1 MIIIV
6 LTVLALCTSAFF
18 SASETA
24 LFSIPRERISL
35 FQKHSDKNY
44 RRIFWLLQN
53 GQKTLL
59 FILLGNVF
67 VNISLTGLIHTLLS
81 KFFNFE
87 SEIVTLF
94 VATGG
99 IVLFGEIIPKTL
111 ALKHNE
117 ILARIVAIPLQTLI
131 RITTPVL
138 SLIQNVNSFFIN
150 RFRIYFREPDP
161 FVTVNELR
169 SAVAKSYRDGA
180 ITQDEAG
187 FIERILER
195 GPEPARK
202 YMIHRSKVP
211 VFDETQTVADTLELM
226 AQSGDT
232 VAIVRE
238 DGNRSHVRG
247 VIRLPTIFSAQQSDQ
262 IVKYCEEPVWAPE
275 SSEVAE
281 LVSFLFSCGSPDAC
295 LLDEYGDFSGL
306 FSTQRAIDSMFMH
319 LFSEP
324 VKSHTQSVG
333 VVLNG
338 SDDCSVLSTLL
349 PGVLQLEQGQWR
361 TVNGVLTNYLG
372 RIPKTGE
379 TFAVGDSKFYII
391 SAGPTRIDR
400 VLIQKDGNDDN

>member
-6 LTVLALCTSAFF
+6 LTVLALCASAFF

-24 LFSIPRERISL
+24 LFSIPRERIFF
-35 FQKHSDKNY
+35 FQNHRDKKY
-44 RRIFWLLQN
+44 LRIFWLLQN

-67 VNISLTGLIHTLLS
+67 VNISLTGFIHTLIS
-81 KFFNFE
+81 RFFHFE
-87 SEIVTLF
+87 SELVTLV

-99 IVLFGEIIPKTL
+99 IVLFGEILPKTL
-111 ALKHNE
+111 ALKNNE
-117 ILARIVAIPLQTLI
+117 IIARIVALPLQVLVQMS
-131 RITTPVL
+131 TPVL
-138 SLIQNVNSFFIN
+138 SFIQNVNAFFIK

-169 SAVAKSYRDGA
+169 SAVAKSFKDGA

-202 YMIHRSKVP
+202 YMIHRSNVLA
-211 VFDETQTVADTLELM
+211 FDDTQTVAHALEQFALC
-226 AQSGDT
+226 DD
-232 VAIVRE
+232 VIAIIRT
-238 DGNRSHVRG
+238 GSNRSRVCG
-247 VIRLPTIFSAQQSDQ
+247 VIRLSTVFSAPAGDLLY
-262 IVKYCEEPVWAPE
+262 KYCEEPVWAPE

-281 LVSFLFSCGSPDAC
+281 LVSFLLSCGSPDAC
-295 LLDEYGDFSGL
+295 MLDEYGDFSGL
-306 FSTQRAIDSMFMH
+306 FIAQNALDAMFKH
-319 LFSEP
+319 LFTLPERSTAR
-324 VKSHTQSVG
+324 SAG
-333 VVLNG
+333 VTLNG
-338 SDDCSVLSTLL
+338 SDDCAVLNTYFS
-349 PGVLQLEQGQWR
+349 GASQFDVGQWR

-379 TFAVGDSKFYII
+379 AFAVGSTKFYII
-391 SAGPTRIDR
+391 SAGPTKIDR

>member
-1 MIIIV
+1 M
-6 LTVLALCTSAFF
+6 ALGASAFF

-35 FQKHSDKNY
+35 FQKHSDQNY
-44 RRIFWLLQN
+44 LRIFWLLQN

-67 VNISLTGLIHTLLS
+67 VNISLTGFIHTLLS

-87 SEIVTLF
+87 SEVVTLF

-111 ALKHNE
+111 ALKNNE
-117 ILARIVAIPLQTLI
+117 IIARIVAIPLQTLI
-131 RITTPVL
+131 RITAPVL
-138 SLIQNVNSFFIN
+138 SFIQNVNSFFIN

-202 YMIHRSKVP
+202 YMIHRSIVP
-211 VFDETQTVADTLELM
+211 VFDETQTVADALEQM

-232 VAIVRE
+232 VAIVR
-238 DGNRSHVRG
+238 DCCNRSHVQG
-247 VIRLPTIFSAQQSDQ
+247 LIRLSTIFSALPSDLL
-262 IVKYCEEPVWAPE
+262 VNHYEEPVWAPE

-306 FSTQRAIDSMFMH
+306 FSAQRAIDSMFMH
-319 LFSEP
+319 LFSDPE
-324 VKSHTQSVG
+324 KSHTHSVG
-333 VVLNG
+333 VVLKG
-338 SDDCSVLSTLL
+338 SDDCSVLNPFLS
-349 PGVLQLEQGQWR
+349 GASQLELGPWR

-391 SAGPTRIDR
+391 SAGPTKIDR
-400 VLIQKDGNDDN
+400 VLIQKEGNDDN